1 MARIGFVGLGNMGAP
16 MARRLVQAGHDVAVF
31 DVVADRAALV
41 PGARAATAAIDAAS
55 GADFVLSMLPSGA
68 EVRALW
74 LEAGLAAATR
84 ADAVL
89 VDSSTID
96 VATAREVAT
105 RCGRTMLDAP
115 VSGGVMG
122 AEAGTLTF
130 MVGGAEEGFAAAEPV
145 LRAMGSHVVRCGESG
160 AGQAAKLCNN
170 MLLAI
175 SMIGTCEAFLLAERL
190 GLPAQALFDVA
201 SRSSGQC
208 WSLTS
213 YCPVP
218 GLVPASAANRGY
230 APGFTAALMAKD
242 LTLAQ
247 QAAREAGTV
256 TPLGAQAL
264 ALYRDFLARG
274 GAARDFSGVIEMLR
288 GAEGPSASGGG

>member
-1 MARIGFVGLGNMGAP
+1 MARIGFVGLGHMGAP
-16 MARRLVQAGHDVAVF
+16 MARRLVAAGHDVTVF
-31 DVVADRAALV
+31 DVVPERAALV
-41 PGARAATAAIDAAS
+41 PGAQAAAS
-55 GADFVLSMLPSGA
+55 LAEAAAHAELVLTMLPAG
-68 EVRALW
+68 EQVRAVW
-74 LEAGLAAATR
+74 LKDGLAAATR

-89 VDSSTID
+89 VDASTID
-96 VATAREVAT
+96 VTTAREVAAAS
-105 RCGRTMLDAP
+105 GRAMLDAP

-130 MVGGAEEGFAAAEPV
+130 MVGGEEAAFARAEPV
-145 LRAMGSHVVRCGESG
+145 LRAMGRNVIRCGEAG

-190 GLPAQALFDVA
+190 GLSSQALFEVA
-201 SRSSGQC
+201 SRSLGQC

-218 GLVPASAANRGY
+218 GPVPASPANRGY
-230 APGFTAALMAKD
+230 APGFGATLMAKD

-247 QAAREAGTV
+247 QAARETGAV

-264 ALYRDFLARG
+264 AIYRDFLARG
-274 GAARDFSGVIEMLR
+274 GSERDFSGVMEMLR
-288 GAEGPSASGGG
+288 GI

>member
-16 MARRLVQAGHDVAVF
+16 MASRLVAAGHEVAVF
-31 DVVADRAALV
+31 DAKAERAALV
-41 PGARAATAAIDAAS
+41 PGAHGAAS
-55 GADFVLSMLPSGA
+55 LADVAAGAEFVLTMLPAS
-68 EVRALW
+68 EQVRAVW
-74 LEAGLAAATR
+74 LDAGLADATR
-84 ADAVL
+84 AEAVL
-89 VDSSTID
+89 IDASTIA
-96 VATAREVAT
+96 VATAREVAAAS
-105 RCGRTMLDAP
+105 GRAMLDAP

-130 MVGGAEEGFAAAEPV
+130 MVGGEQAAFARAEPV
-145 LRAMGSHVVRCGESG
+145 LRAMGRNVIRCGEAG

-218 GLVPASAANRGY
+218 GPVPASPANRDH
-230 APGFTAALMAKD
+230 APGFAASLMTKD
-242 LTLAQ
+242 LALAQ
-247 QAAREAGTV
+247 DAAREVGAV

-264 ALYRDFLARG
+264 ALYREFLARG
-274 GAARDFSGVIEMLR
+274 GAARDFSGVIGMLR
-288 GAEGPSASGGG
+288 GG